1 MIEIKHLCKNYKEKV
16 VYQDFNITFKEQE
29 ISVLMGPS
37 GSGKTTLL
45 RILAGLEPYDC
56 GQILGLADKKVAF
69 VFQENRLM
77 PWLTVRE
84 NIEYVLDDAASEKMK
99 KGKVDQVIEK
109 MQLTSVAHELIP
121 TLSGGMKRRV
131 ALGRAFAYEGD
142 LMLLDEPFKG
152 LDDSLK
158 TNIIEELL
166 TYWHK
171 QKPTII
177 CVTHDLEE
185 AKRLGLVIEIGKAGQ
200 HGND

>member
-1 MIEIKHLCKNYKEKV
+1 MIEIKHLGKSYKEKR
-16 VYQDFNITFKEQE
+16 VYEDFNITLKKQA

-45 RILAGLEPYDC
+45 RILAGLEPYEC
-56 GQILGLADKKVAF
+56 GQILGLTHKKAAF
-69 VFQENRLM
+69 VFQEDRLM

-84 NIEYVLDDAASEKMK
+84 NIEYVLEDTMPERIK
-99 KGKVDQVIEK
+99 KEKVDQMIEK
-109 MQLTSVAHELIP
+109 MQLTSVADEFVP
-121 TLSGGMKRRV
+121 SLSGGMKRRV

-152 LDDSLK
+152 LDDCLK
-158 TNIIEELL
+158 GDIIEVLL
-166 TYWHK
+166 AYWHK

-185 AKRLGLVIEIGKAGQ
+185 AKRLGSVIEIRKAGQ
-200 HGND
+200 YGNH